1 MRQVELSQ
9 DFLDFLDVLRS
20 VGVDDVNDV
29 EEKVGVC
36 KLFQGC
42 AEGGYQDGGEL
53 LDEADGVGQED
64 LA

>member
-1 MRQVELSQ
+1 MSQVKLSQ
-9 DFLDFLDVLRS
+9 DFLDFFDVLGS
-20 VGVDDVNDV
+20 VRVNDVDDV

-42 AEGGYQDGGEL
+42 PEGGNQDGGEL

-64 LA
+64 LT